1 MSTNENNT
9 TKRHLIGVNVSED
22 EKAKIEAFARDIE
35 RRPVAAMVRIVL
47 DDYMN
52 GRLVRVPRHT
62 EIASPTFQS
71 VR

>member
-1 MSTNENNT
+1 MSTNDNNI

-22 EKAKIEAFARDIE
+22 EKAKIEAFAREIE

-52 GRLVRVPRHT
+52 GRLIRVPRHA
-62 EIASPTFQS
+62 ENANQTFQS
-71 VR
+71 IG

>member
-1 MSTNENNT
+1 MSTNDNNI

-22 EKAKIEAFARDIE
+22 EKAKIEAFAREIE

-52 GRLVRVPRHT
+52 GRLIRVPRHT
-62 EIASPTFQS
+62 ENANQNFQS
-71 VR
+71 IG